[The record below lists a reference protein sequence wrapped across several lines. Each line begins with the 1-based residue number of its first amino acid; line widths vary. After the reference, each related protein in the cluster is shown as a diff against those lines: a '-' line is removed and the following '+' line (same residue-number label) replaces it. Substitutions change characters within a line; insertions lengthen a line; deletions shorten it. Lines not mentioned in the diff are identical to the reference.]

1 MKTDVVERAYRH
13 EGESLLVELEVRS
26 PAQLFNTLDPS
37 PFHERD
43 LADAAARYILES
55 LRDLHQVEDVK
66 LVVHIDD
73 ESSPDVEKEVSEAVH
88 NHFRYLADSR
98 SQELRLLLSNGRL
111 SLLIGLTFL
120 VGCVGIAETVFRDS
134 GITREMFRE
143 GLTIMGWVAMWR
155 PIQVFLYDWWPIWR
169 ERRLCERIAAMPV
182 EVRRGVTRAG

>member
-1 MKTDVVERAYRH
+1 MKTDTVERAYRH
-13 EGESLLVELEVRS
+13 EGESLLVELEVRA

-55 LRDLHQVEDVK
+55 LRDLHQVADVK

-73 ESSPDVEKEVSEAVH
+73 ESSPDTEKEVSEAVH

-98 SQELRLLLSNGRL
+98 SHELRLLLSNGRL
-111 SLLIGLTFL
+111 SLFIGLTFL
-120 VGCVGIAETVFRDS
+120 VGCVGIAQTVFRDS
-134 GITREMFRE
+134 GISREMLRE

-169 ERRLCERIAAMPV
+169 ERRLCERIASMPV
-182 EVRRGVTRAG
+182 EVRLRGKG